1 MSCHAASSMKNPRW
15 LERFESCTSTR
26 SEIERGSRNAAM
38 CLLEKEEIARAILEY
53 LARNPMAQDTLP
65 GIIEWWLLDHQ
76 IRMRTAEIK
85 RVVDDLVAEKL
96 ILKRRGS
103 DLQHH
108 YRINPRRQR
117 RIAALIEER
126 ANSGI

>member
-1 MSCHAASSMKNPRW
+1 
-15 LERFESCTSTR
+15 
-26 SEIERGSRNAAM
+26 M
-38 CLLEKEEIARAILEY
+38 CLLEKEEIARAILGY
-53 LARNPMAQDTLP
+53 LLRNPKAQDTLP

-76 IRMRTAEIK
+76 IRTRTAEI
-85 RVVDDLVAEKL
+85 RSVVDELVAEKL
-96 ILKRRGS
+96 VLKQKGT

-126 ANSGI
+126 TNARSHDSSHGRCDF

>member
-1 MSCHAASSMKNPRW
+1 
-15 LERFESCTSTR
+15 
-26 SEIERGSRNAAM
+26 M
-38 CLLEKEEIARAILEY
+38 CLLQKEEIARAILGY
-53 LARNPMAQDTLP
+53 LARNPKAQDTLP

-76 IRMRTAEIK
+76 IRTRTTEIK
-85 RVVDDLVAEKL
+85 TVVDNLVAEKL

-126 ANSGI
+126 ANSTLQQHAPDHDDL

>member
-1 MSCHAASSMKNPRW
+1 
-15 LERFESCTSTR
+15 
-26 SEIERGSRNAAM
+26 M
-38 CLLEKEEIARAILEY
+38 CLLQTEEIARAILGY
-53 LARNPMAQDTLP
+53 LARNPKAQDTLP

-76 IRMRTAEIK
+76 IRTRTAEIK
-85 RVVDDLVAEKL
+85 RVVDNLVAEKL
-96 ILKRRGS
+96 ILKHRGS

-126 ANSGI
+126 ANSTVLQHAPDRGDL